1 MRVLVCYKTNDYFSM
16 LTTII
21 SPISA
26 NRTVEFTDVINSF
39 AVATSDRTFTVVGN
53 TTEKITNELK
63 PNLNQG
69 AFMYVQGRRMYNFQ
83 LDAGKLLHPRRS

>member
-21 SPISA
+21 SPIAA
-26 NRTVEFTDVINSF
+26 NRTVEFTDGINSF
-39 AVATSDRTFTVVGN
+39 AVATTSDRTFTAVGN

-69 AFMYVQGRRMYNFQ
+69 AFMYVQGRRM
-83 LDAGKLLHPRRS
+83 